1 MLRIDG
7 GVLLEV
13 LEQAPMLTTALDRSN
28 GGRPLV
34 DVPAEERQL
43 VDDPRWAPA

>member
-1 MLRIDG
+1 
-7 GVLLEV
+7 V

-34 DVPAEERQL
+34 ELPPEERQP
-43 VDDPRWAPA
+43 VDDPRWAPP